1 MSTDLAIVLTLLAA
15 AIFMFILNRP
25 RMDVV
30 ALIMMT
36 ALPLTGVISVNE
48 ALMGF
53 SDPSIVLIALLFVIG
68 EGLVR
73 TGIAQRIGDWLVSHA
88 GRSETRLLILLMP
101 IVAFVGSVMSSTA
114 VVAIFVPVVLRIAR
128 SARIP
133 AGRLMMPLSVAGL
146 ISGMMT
152 LVGTPPNLVINGELV
167 RNGFEGFHFFAFTP
181 FGIPVLALA
190 TAYMLVAR
198 RWLARPD
205 RRRDVR
211 RRPVR
216 MSDWVEAYGLAGR
229 AHRLRVGPGSPLVG
243 KMLEDLDLRG
253 SAGVNIIAIKR
264 RGRFSANLVR
274 PAARTE
280 LRADDILLVDLLDPT
295 IDIEEIRRR
304 LGLEK
309 LPLSGAYLTD
319 RSQEIGMAEVV
330 IPATSKLVGATVVEA
345 RFRSEY
351 HLTAIGL
358 RRGSGA
364 LAESLL
370 HEPLRAG
377 DTLLLAGPWKA
388 IRRLQSDRRDLV
400 ILNLPAELDD
410 VAPAASRA
418 PHALFSLAV
427 MVGLMVTGAVPN
439 VQAALIGCLLLGLLG
454 CIDLDG
460 AYRSIHWQSLVLIVG
475 MLPFS
480 LALQKTGGVEMGV
493 AALLGVVGDAS
504 PRIILAGVFILTAL
518 SGMFISNT
526 ATAVLMAPVALG
538 IANELGAS
546 PYPFAMTVALAAS
559 SAFMTPVSSPV
570 NTLVVGPGNYSFS
583 DFVRVGVPL
592 TLITMIVSIAL
603 VPWLLPL

>member
-1 MSTDLAIVLTLLAA
+1 MNPDLAIVIALLAA
-15 AIFMFILNRP
+15 AILMFILNRP
-25 RMDVV
+25 RMDAV

-53 SDPSIVLIALLFVIG
+53 SDPSIVLIGLLFVIG

-114 VVAIFVPVVLRIAR
+114 VVAIFVPVVLRIVR

-181 FGIPVLALA
+181 FGVPVLALA
-190 TAYMLVAR
+190 VVYMLVAR
-198 RWLARPD
+198 RWLTRPD
-205 RRRDVR
+205 RKGEVQ

-216 MSDWVEAYGLAGR
+216 MSEWVEAYGLAGR
-229 AHRLRVGPGSPLVG
+229 AHRFRVGPGSPLVG
-243 KMLEDLDLRG
+243 RMLEDLDLRG
-253 SAGVNIIAIKR
+253 SAGINIIAIER
-264 RGRFSANLVR
+264 RGRFSRNLIH
-274 PAARTE
+274 PTAKTE
-280 LRADDILLVDLLDPT
+280 LRADDILLMVLLAPT
-295 IDIEEIRRR
+295 IDAEEFRRR
-304 LGLEK
+304 FGLEK
-309 LPLSGAYLTD
+309 LPLSGSHLAD
-319 RSQEIGMAEVV
+319 RSQEIGMAEAV
-330 IPATSKLVGATVVEA
+330 IPATSELVGATVVEA

-351 HLTAIGL
+351 GLTAIGL

-370 HEPLRAG
+370 HEPLKAG
-377 DTLLLAGPWKA
+377 DTLLLVGPWKA
-388 IRRLQSDRRDLV
+388 IRRLQSGRRDLV
-400 ILNLPAELDD
+400 ILDLPAELDD

-418 PHALFSLAV
+418 PHAVFSIAV
-427 MVGLMVTGAVPN
+427 MVGLMVTGVVPN
-439 VQAALIGCLLLGLLG
+439 VQAALIGCLLLGVLG
-454 CIDLDG
+454 CIDLDA
-460 AYRSIHWQSLVLIVG
+460 AYRSVHWQSMVLIIG

-480 LALQKTGGVEMGV
+480 FALQKTGGVEMGV
-493 AALLGVVGDAS
+493 AALLGLVEDAS
-504 PRIILAGVFILTAL
+504 PRIILAGVFLLTAI
-518 SGMFISNT
+518 SGLFISNT
-526 ATAVLMAPVALG
+526 ATAVLMAPVALA

-570 NTLVVGPGNYSFS
+570 NTLVVGPGNYTFA

-592 TLITMIVSIAL
+592 TFITMIVSIAL
-603 VPWLLPL
+603 VPWLLPF